1 MPNIFRTRRP
11 TNFKFGSQTEYEDP
25 HHRQAPWL
33 PRSKVKVARS
43 RDASDRWWPI
53 SREWNVL
60 ETPKLVQRLSIPR
73 AIMRTSF
80 NVKGQRSRSQDRL
93 MLRPEVRHFFPSG
106 KAYGDELHTW
116 YTDGARSP
124 ASPTSAMTSKVK
136 GQGGKVTWSVWEL
149 LDHYRRT
156 KSHRNTKIGRKIAHA
171 TDNNAIRQ
179 FYLGLYLN

>member
-1 MPNIFRTRRP
+1 MTNIFRTRRP

-93 MLRPEVRHFFPSG
+93 MLRPEVRHFFR
-106 KAYGDELHTW
+106 AE
-116 YTDGARSP
+116 R
-124 ASPTSAMTSKVK
+124 PTVMNFKLGTQTEHAVPHHRQAPWPPRSKVK
-136 GQGGKVTWSVWEL
+136 VARSRGPYESCWTIIGERKVTETPKLVGRL
-149 LDHYRRT
+149 PTPRT
-156 KSHRNTKIGRKIAHA
+156 IMR
-171 TDNNAIRQ
+171 
-179 FYLGLYLN
+179 